1 MKRIIFSIYTGNVN
15 EHTSVSQHK
24 RDQFVLYKDRLEE
37 RQKQYA
43 KLCGA
48 EYHLFNTNH
57 TDYDNIQFEKI
68 LLCERLTSQ
77 YDEVLY
83 LDFDVVPATNI
94 NFFDRFNLD
103 TVCVYSIP
111 TKLDIDIIKFRNQD
125 NTWHTMDMYSKSCCK
140 KAMLLLNDIDGSL
153 ECFNTGVF
161 GINKVSA
168 EALNFS
174 SNLDMCNE
182 VFQQACKDNL
192 YPAEMYKNWRP
203 NNEVYTSFLCELNNV
218 PMTNIGLPWNFIL
231 DNNYR
236 IPSRA
241 AHIYHCVN
249 KDFNVIPQLQSQ

>member
-1 MKRIIFSIYTGNVN
+1 VKRIIFSIYTDNVN
-15 EHTSVSQHK
+15 NHTSVPQYK
-24 RDQFVLYKDRLEE
+24 RDQFALYKGRLEE

-48 EYHLFNTNH
+48 EYHLFTTNNV
-57 TDYDNIQFEKI
+57 DYDNIQFEKI
-68 LLCERLTSQ
+68 LLCEQLTSQ

-83 LDFDVVPATNI
+83 LDFDVIPVTNS
-94 NFFDRFNLD
+94 NFFNKFNLD

-111 TKLDIDIIKFRNQD
+111 TKLPKEIIKFRNQD

-140 KAMLLLNDIDGSL
+140 KAMLLLNDVIGSL

-168 EALNFS
+168 EQLNFS
-174 SNLDMCNE
+174 SNLDMCHDF
-182 VFQQACKDNL
+182 FQQAYKDNL
-192 YPAEMYKNWRP
+192 YPTEMYKNWRP

-218 PMTNIGLPWNFIL
+218 SVTNIGLSWNFIL

-236 IPSRA
+236 TLSKA
-241 AHIYHCVN
+241 AHMYHCVN
-249 KDFNVIPQLQSQ
+249 KDFGVIPGLQSQ